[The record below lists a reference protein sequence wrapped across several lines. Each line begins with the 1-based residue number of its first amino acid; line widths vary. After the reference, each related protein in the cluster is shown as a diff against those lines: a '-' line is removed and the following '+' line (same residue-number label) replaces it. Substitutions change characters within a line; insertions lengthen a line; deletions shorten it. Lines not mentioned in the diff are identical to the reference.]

1 MDISTF
7 GQFIGSYGFPIAACI
22 ALFWYM
28 NRERE
33 NHKQEIDSL
42 KDTINE
48 NTVILASL
56 KTLIETLERRLSDA

>member
-1 MDISTF
+1 MDVSTF
-7 GQFIGSYGFPIAACI
+7 GQIIGTYGFPIAACI